1 MSEVPPANSIV
12 RHLLALGFIAIAMS
26 PLAALSPWIA
36 GLGAFLVMTIVVGIV
51 ALRGNS
57 PASSLIV
64 FLAVMLSSGVCWH
77 SGYDLSRSLSLLVSL
92 LGTVTLGVLGVII
105 CRVSRNRLQ
114 TISHL
119 ESLQTELIRKAYDDD
134 RKTSVSGEIP
144 AFRMNSESGEAHQP
158 DQAADAGFGQ
168 MLSEFVETPAS
179 AVVDPDVFD
188 FAMLLLSMQQIGHRL
203 SSELELD
210 ALVSAILG
218 TAKEVLRC
226 QHSELHLWNAR
237 DGRFRNAVSATV
249 SLSSDSVRAVLAEAA
264 PLPAS
269 FEWVMNQRRILIR
282 RDVLAGKRDAAE
294 LSPASLPA
302 AVAPLLVGD
311 DLIGVLVVDRAE
323 DEGPTFI
330 RMLHILANHCALSL
344 KNSQLF
350 RTIQEMARRDGLT
363 GLLNHAPFLDELER
377 LVDDAQTHNRQ
388 LTLVMSDL
396 DSFKDF
402 NDNYGHQAGD
412 KVLQAV
418 ADWWKAIMPDHALL
432 GRYGGEEFICALPGE
447 TLSRGTELAEMLR
460 ASLAAHP
467 VSHNGIQ
474 LHVTASFGV
483 AEFGN
488 PANNATRLI
497 RLADKALYRA
507 KNEGRNRVEAH
518 DPSQPEIAAMAET
531 TQFSM
536 QTVPEREHVRG

>member
-1 MSEVPPANSIV
+1 MSEVPTANSIV
-12 RHLLALGFIAIAMS
+12 RHLLALGLIAIAMS

-51 ALRGNS
+51 ALRGNA

-77 SGYDLSRSLSLLVSL
+77 SGYDHSRSLSLLVSF
-92 LGTVTLGVLGVII
+92 LGTVALGVLSVII
-105 CRVSRNRLQ
+105 CRVSRNRLRK
-114 TISHL
+114 IRDL
-119 ESLQTELIRKAYDDD
+119 ESLQSELVRKAYDDD

-144 AFRMNSESGEAHQP
+144 VLRMNSGSGEAHQP

-168 MLSEFVETPAS
+168 MLSEFVESPAS

-237 DGRFRNAVSATV
+237 DGRFRNAVS
-249 SLSSDSVRAVLAEAA
+249 LSSDSVRAVLDEAA

-269 FEWVMNQRRILIR
+269 FEWVINQRRILIR
-282 RDVLAGKRDAAE
+282 RDFLAGKVDAAE

-311 DLIGVLVVDRAE
+311 DLIGVLVVDHAD

-363 GLLNHAPFLDELER
+363 GLLDHAPFLDELER
-377 LVDDAQTHNRQ
+377 LVDDAQAHNRQ

-396 DSFKDF
+396 DSFKNF

-418 ADWWKAIMPDHALL
+418 ADWWKAIMPDHAVL

-460 ASLAAHP
+460 ASLASNP

-488 PANNATRLI
+488 PATNATRLI

-507 KNEGRNRVEAH
+507 KNEGRNRVETH

-531 TQFSM
+531 SQFSM
-536 QTVPEREHVRG
+536 QTASEREPVLR